1 MLNLVPDWKSA
12 WRWFSV
18 QAAAALAVVAAA
30 YDYLPALR
38 EYLPEGAVKWVAIAI
53 IVARILNQDEDK

>member
-1 MLNLVPDWKSA
+1 MLKLVPDWKSA

-18 QAAAALAVVAAA
+18 QSAAALAVVAAA

-38 EYLPEGAVKWVAIAI
+38 EYLPDGAVKWAALII
-53 IVARILNQDEDK
+53 IVARVLSQGDDE